1 MNSGEVDRFNFEKW
15 VLGMM
20 ALLIV
25 ASISWM
31 AQTVNQNQ
39 LQYTRIQEQ
48 LRNQGVLLE
57 NLQRT
62 VVDSAKWRSRVDSKL
77 AVFEQRLDAVEKR
90 QK

>member
-57 NLQRT
+57 NLQRSGT
-62 VVDSAKWRSRVDSKL
+62 HHDHDSPSHLKIK
-77 AVFEQRLDAVEKR
+77 
-90 QK
+90 

>member
-15 VLGMM
+15 VLGML

-25 ASISWM
+25 ASITWM

-39 LQYTRIQEQ
+39 LRYTRIQEQ
-48 LRNQGVLLE
+48 LKNQGVMLE
-57 NLQRT
+57 NLQTT

>member
-15 VLGMM
+15 VLGML

-25 ASISWM
+25 ASITWM

-39 LQYTRIQEQ
+39 LRYTRIQEQ
-48 LRNQGVLLE
+48 LRNQGVMLE